1 MRRFVLTVVILALI
15 AGVMLFP
22 DQVLAQFR
30 GMTPLK
36 AMKTIV
42 TFILHVAVGTILAY
56 AAYTLPEIV
65 SPWLKALKRRLN
77 GKKYKSTDFQ
87 KVQKTPRMSTDAL
100 MRAYMLQQMSGK
112 SKPVDSAPRDDTR
125 IDF

>member
-30 GMTPLK
+30 GMTPLD

-42 TFILHVAVGTILAY
+42 TFILHVAVGTIAAY
-56 AAYTLPEIV
+56 VAYTLPEIV
-65 SPWLKALKRRLN
+65 SPWLKALKRN
-77 GKKYKSTDFQ
+77 SKGKKHNSTDFQ
-87 KVQKTPRMSTDAL
+87 KVQKTPKMNTDAL
-100 MRAYMLQQMSGK
+100 FRAYMLQQMS
-112 SKPVDSAPRDDTR
+112 SKKTVEPARNDEVR
-125 IDF
+125 IDL